1 MKGSKFLTADL
12 LPDFQ
17 SHRSIACLI
26 SPSEWPKGIS
36 NQAKPDRSTGFS
48 SNPPNLFLPYS
59 PPSSK
64 HYYYSPLCQSQNA
77 RSYAGFLSHLPHLIQ
92 QQELSALPPES
103 TQIPSTLLSPLQHP
117 CQNHQNLSFDLLQ

>member
-36 NQAKPDRSTGFS
+36 NQAEPDRSTGFS

-77 RSYAGFLSHLPHLIQ
+77 RSYAGFLSHLPPTSNPTARTVSFTSRIYPDSFHSPISTAAP
-92 QQELSALPPES
+92 LSK
-103 TQIPSTLLSPLQHP
+103 PSKSVI
-117 CQNHQNLSFDLLQ
+117 